1 VASILSQS
9 SINVTKQQPPPK
21 KKKQTNKEEKKKKV
35 EQQMEKSHKEV
46 HLHPYT
52 FHNAFT
58 KRSIFPFFCF
68 VIKFLC
74 TNLWRSTNVA

>member
-9 SINVTKQQPPPK
+9 SINVTKQQPK
-21 KKKQTNKEEKKKKV
+21 NKQKEKKKEK
-35 EQQMEKSHKEV
+35 QHMEKSHKKV

-58 KRSIFPFFCF
+58 KYSIIPLFG
-68 VIKFLC
+68 L
-74 TNLWRSTNVA
+74 L